1 MRRRPGPRLVFCCS
15 GVVSVLLL
23 AVVAFAGDSAAVP
36 GLGPAT
42 WYPSWDLDLGLS
54 SGLVSVLLAIA
65 AVLGAVTIGAGLRSV
80 GALLTPQQVLIAA
93 VSVVAVLTVLPPL
106 GSADHLSYLAYGRIA
121 AAGDDPYA
129 VSPIDWRDGTDP
141 VAGAVQPPWQETP
154 SVYGPVATAAQALV
168 AWAGDG
174 SLRLTV
180 WFWQILCALAFL
192 AVALTLDRMTRHD
205 PRARSRTWVLWT
217 LNPLLLGQVVLGGH
231 LDVIAVAFAIG
242 ALATAARRPVL
253 AGVLIGAAVGSKI
266 TFGLFAL
273 AILWGL
279 LRRPWPQVLRHVGI
293 MALSGLAVLVPAHL
307 WSGRHTYD
315 RLEAAGS
322 QVSLATPWRLVTNQL
337 DPVFGSVVRDVVG
350 FSAMGLGA
358 VLAVLLLRR
367 LPTRSVLEA
376 ETASM
381 VRAALALTVGWLL
394 LTPYSLP
401 WYDSMVW
408 APLALLV
415 PTLLDG
421 ALLARL
427 FVLVL
432 AYVPGRVV
440 GMSVQVEEIT
450 LGFRKDVAPWLELA
464 VIVTVVVWTC
474 LRWKEFRWGGGTS
487 GRLEDDEQRGSSV
500 SVASDSTPT
509 RPTE

>member
-1 MRRRPGPRLVFCCS
+1 M
-15 GVVSVLLL
+15 
-23 AVVAFAGDSAAVP
+23 
-36 GLGPAT
+36 
-42 WYPSWDLDLGLS
+42 
-54 SGLVSVLLAIA
+54 A
-65 AVLGAVTIGAGLRSV
+65 AVLGAVAIGAGLLAVRSCQFLAPRSV
-80 GALLTPQQVLIAA
+80 LLAA
-93 VSVVAVLTVLPPL
+93 VGVVTVFTFLPPL

-129 VSPIDWRDGTDP
+129 ESPIEWRAGTDP
-141 VAGAVQPPWQETP
+141 VAGAVQPPWQDTP
-154 SVYGPVATAAQALV
+154 SVYGPVSTAAQALV

-180 WFWQILCALAFL
+180 WFWQILCGLAFL
-192 AVALTLDRMTRHD
+192 AVALTLDRLTRGD
-205 PRARSRTWVLWT
+205 AQARARTWVLWT
-217 LNPLLLGQVVLGGH
+217 LNPLMLGQLVLGGH
-231 LDVIAVAFAIG
+231 LDVISVAFAIG
-242 ALATAARRPVL
+242 ALAFAARRPAV
-253 AGVLIGAAVGSKI
+253 AGLLIGAAVGSKI

-279 LRRPWPQVLRHVGI
+279 RHRPLPQLARHLGI
-293 MALSGLAVLVPAHL
+293 MTLSGLALLVPAHL

-315 RLEAAGS
+315 RLEAAGG
-322 QVSLATPWRLVTNQL
+322 QVSLATPWRLLTNEL

-350 FSAMGLGA
+350 PVAMGLGA
-358 VLAVLLLRR
+358 ALAVLLLRR
-367 LPTRSVLEA
+367 LQGRPTGIAARDT

-381 VRAALALTVGWLL
+381 VLAAFALTTGWLL
-394 LTPYSLP
+394 MTPYSLP

-408 APLALLV
+408 APLALLT

-440 GMSVQVEEIT
+440 GMSVQVEELT
-450 LGFRKDVAPWLELA
+450 LGFRKSVAPWLELA
-464 VIVTVVVWTC
+464 VIVTVLVWTC
-474 LRWKEFRWGGGTS
+474 LRRKDFQASTV
-487 GRLEDDEQRGSSV
+487 LHDDEQRRSSAT
-500 SVASDSTPT
+500 VANDSTPA

>member
-1 MRRRPGPRLVFCCS
+1 MSSARVFSWS
-15 GVVSVLLL
+15 GAISVLLL
-23 AVVAFAGDSAAVP
+23 AGVALAGDSAAVP

-42 WYPSWDLDLGLS
+42 WYPSWDLGLGLN
-54 SGLVSVLLAIA
+54 SGTVSAVLAVA
-65 AVLGAVTIGAGLRSV
+65 AVLGAVAVVAGLRAV
-80 GALLTPQQVLIAA
+80 GGSFLAPRQVLIAVVA
-93 VSVVAVLTVLPPL
+93 AVAVLTLLPPL

-121 AAGDDPYA
+121 AAGDDPYVEDPA
-129 VSPIDWRDGTDP
+129 AWRDGTDP
-141 VAGAVQPPWQETP
+141 VAGAVQPPWQHTT
-154 SVYGPVATAAQALV
+154 SVYGPVATAAQALP

-180 WFWQILCALAFL
+180 WIWQIFCGLAFL
-192 AVALTLDRMTRHD
+192 AVALTLDRLTRGD
-205 PRARSRTWVLWT
+205 PAARARTWVLWT
-217 LNPLLLGQVVLGGH
+217 LNPLLLGQIVLGGH
-231 LDVIAVAFAIG
+231 LDVISVAFAIG
-242 ALATAARRPVL
+242 AIALASRRPAL

-279 LRRPWPQVLRHVGI
+279 RHRPWPELARHLGV
-293 MALSGLAVLVPAHL
+293 MASAGLAVLVPVHL
-307 WSGRHTYD
+307 WTGWHTYD
-315 RLEAAGS
+315 RLSAASS

-350 FSAMGLGA
+350 PLSMALGA
-358 VLAVLLLRR
+358 VLVVLLLRR
-367 LPTRSVLEA
+367 LRAHPTGISGDT
-376 ETASM
+376 ETAAM
-381 VRAALALTVGWLL
+381 ARAAFALAAGWLL
-394 LTPYSLP
+394 MTPYSLP

-408 APLALLV
+408 APLALLA

-450 LGFRKDVAPWLELA
+450 LGFRKSVAPWLELA

-474 LRWKEFRWGGGTS
+474 LRWKDFRASATP
-487 GRLEDDEQRGSSV
+487 DDEEQRRSSASLAPGST
-500 SVASDSTPT
+500 DSTPA